1 MTLMSLKSLDLN
13 LLKVLDALIAERSVT
28 RAAQTLGRSQPAV
41 SNALHRLRM
50 ILHDDLF
57 VRGAHGL
64 VLTPRVQAL
73 QEPLRL
79 ALAALQASLFEEV
92 PFDPATASGL
102 LRIST
107 PDRLSIAVV
116 PPLFDLLQRDA
127 PNMDLHVATADR
139 HQALQ
144 LIEDDEIDVALGWLD
159 DKPGHM
165 FVEPLMEEYLY
176 CVFRPDHPLARH
188 RARFDIDAVL
198 AYPHIVVSASGGR
211 AAIFDDLLAR
221 NGRKRQA
228 LVTVSNFTSVP
239 HLLARSDMIGVFTK
253 LASDVFESSFGLA
266 TRRVPLEI
274 GKIAT
279 NMVWHMRNDR
289 DRKHAWLRQQIKAVY
304 RDL

>member
-1 MTLMSLKSLDLN
+1 MNTIHEINDVMSLKSLDLN
-13 LLKVLDALIAERSVT
+13 LLKVLDALIAERNVT
-28 RAAQTLGRSQPAV
+28 RAGAVLGRSQPAV
-41 SNALHRLRM
+41 SNALHRLRV
-50 ILHDDLF
+50 ILGDELF
-57 VRGAHGL
+57 VRGADGL
-64 VLTPRVQAL
+64 VLTPRAQAL
-73 QEPLRL
+73 CEPLRQ
-79 ALAALQASLFEEV
+79 ALSVLQTSLFEEA

-102 LRIST
+102 FRIST

-116 PPLFDLLQRDA
+116 PPLFDLIQRHA
-127 PNMDLHVATADR
+127 PNMNLHVATADR

-144 LIEDDEIDVALGWLD
+144 LIEDDQIDVALGWLD

-176 CVFRPDHPLARH
+176 CVLRPGHPLARR
-188 RARFDIDAVL
+188 RARFDIAAVL

-221 NGRKRQA
+221 NGLARHA

-253 LASDVFESSFGLA
+253 LASDVFESSFGLIK
-266 TRRVPLEI
+266 RRVPLEI

-289 DRKHAWLRQQIKAVY
+289 DRKHAWLRQ
-304 RDL
+304 L